1 MVRLLDTY
9 WMIFVLIYIL
19 FCFLVAVLGVRKP
32 LGFLGYL
39 ISSLILTPVVG
50 LLLIAAAGD
59 DRVRRSDRE

>member
-1 MVRLLDTY
+1 
-9 WMIFVLIYIL
+9 MIFLVIYLL
-19 FCFLVAVLGVRKP
+19 FCFLIGVLGMRKP

-59 DRVRRSDRE
+59 SRPRGPDRE

>member
-1 MVRLLDTY
+1 
-9 WMIFVLIYIL
+9 MIFLVIYIL
-19 FCFLVAVLGVRKP
+19 FSLLVAVLGTRKP

-59 DRVRRSDRE
+59 NRAGRSDRE

>member
-1 MVRLLDTY
+1 
-9 WMIFVLIYIL
+9 MIFLVIYIL
-19 FCFLVAVLGVRKP
+19 FSFLVGVLGMRKP

-59 DRVRRSDRE
+59 DRARRDRE